1 LLPSAASEYFLE
13 PKEQH
18 VALSDLWSGLLAS
31 SPVELAGVVTG
42 IACVWLAA
50 RNSIWN
56 FPTALVSC
64 ALYVIVFWE
73 ARLYSDMALQGI
85 FIALAFYGWY
95 QWLYGGPQAQE
106 LPVTR
111 ATVRQWTWLSAIGV
125 AYAVGVGYALSRY
138 TDAAIPYWDSS
149 TTAISLVAQVLLTRK
164 KLENWILW
172 LLVDVAYVGLYWYRE
187 LYLTA
192 GLYAVYLVLA
202 AYGYLEW
209 RRLLRA
215 TLQPQTA

>member
-1 LLPSAASEYFLE
+1 VLN
-13 PKEQH
+13 EQR
-18 VALSDLWSGLLAS
+18 VSLSDLWSGLLAS
-31 SPVELAGVVTG
+31 SPVEFAGVITG

-56 FPTALVSC
+56 FPTALISC
-64 ALYVIVFWE
+64 GLYVIVFWE
-73 ARLYSDMALQGI
+73 ARLYSDMALQGV

-95 QWLYGGPQAQE
+95 QWLYGGPQSQE

-111 ATVRQWTWLSAIGV
+111 ATARQWVWLNAVGL
-125 AYAVGVGYALSRY
+125 AYAVGVGYGLSRY

-172 LLVDVAYVGLYWYRE
+172 LVVDIAYIGLYWHRD

-202 AYGYLEW
+202 AYGYFEW

-215 TLQPQTA
+215 TLHPQVA

>member
-1 LLPSAASEYFLE
+1 
-13 PKEQH
+13 
-18 VALSDLWSGLLAS
+18 
-31 SPVELAGVVTG
+31 
-42 IACVWLAA
+42 
-50 RNSIWN
+50 
-56 FPTALVSC
+56 
-64 ALYVIVFWE
+64 
-73 ARLYSDMALQGI
+73 
-85 FIALAFYGWY
+85 LAFYGWY

-111 ATVRQWTWLSAIGV
+111 ATARQWVWLSAVGL
-125 AYAVGVGYALSRY
+125 AYAVGVGYALTHY

-149 TTAISLVAQVLLTRK
+149 TTAVSLVAQVLLTRK
-164 KLENWILW
+164 KIENWILW
-172 LLVDVAYVGLYWYRE
+172 LVVDVAYVGLYWHRE

-215 TLQPQTA
+215 TLQPQAA